1 MALEQS
7 DNYQNQ
13 QSNSFKTVK
22 VSGREPAAN
31 ETFFIR
37 YVGKDEDGKRVV
49 GKVSAALNFTNV
61 GTSDTKYSEAPAITA
76 VPATYGYI
84 VSWPIPDKT
93 KYPNYLFTEIYES
106 KTVNNFGVEELDDP
120 EISFKGSTPSNS
132 ITINT
137 PQDLDLRYVRVR
149 HIGGTG
155 AKSPLSNVVSVTPR
169 DPVNEAV
176 DSEAPAPIQSATASA
191 SADSTDS
198 SGISGIINLS
208 IVNAAVA
215 APDDFQGYVVKI
227 VRQLDNKEW
236 YQKFYSSSYLTT
248 MAIKQGIVVGQSY
261 ALSISTTDGRNS
273 SVYVS
278 VTGSPI
284 SVTDTRTNES
294 TVTGNL
300 SFSAT
305 DSILTVT
312 WGASTDP
319 QVGSYRVQL
328 TSNADTNFASVLQT
342 VISNGT
348 TASFGG
354 LSPNTTY
361 RVRVTTRYANSNLL
375 SINHTAGTFT
385 LNSSGAIS
393 DGAVPTV
400 NPTATVKSLFKAFAL
415 YWDEIINNDP
425 VTYEVYV
432 KTVNG
437 TGIVSPSNKVMEIDG
452 TFAVINALAD
462 GTEVQYP
469 AETSPTSATDYYF
482 AIRAKDNDGISSGNV
497 PVVGPFTASRTGR
510 FDIATNAIYA
520 NHITA
525 GEIKADKME
534 TDLLFVDKTINVGE
548 STSLNRIRLASSI
561 ATPVTMTD
569 PALPSPSTYAVKSR
583 IFIGGGNYFNNATY
597 FYADNT
603 GRFSLGDKLR
613 FDGTNLSII
622 GSGTFTGKI
631 EAGTGSQKIVIG
643 NGANGANNGIFI
655 DATDD
660 YIYTDGTFQLGGA
673 NGITYSGGTL
683 NIKGTV
689 EIKGSSSITGDL
701 NVASGSTFYIGGSKT
716 SGDRIIVNQAGIAGY
731 KNGVT
736 EAQFLLALDGTV
748 TAKSGTF
755 SGTVQGATIQTS
767 NTSYIK
773 MDAVD
778 PAQIKL
784 HADGF
789 TYDGVI
795 DFGGGS
801 SGSLTFGSLVLEA
814 PSNAPYH
821 KPSIAL
827 NDASGVV
834 IKSYNKIYFTVEQP
848 ETGFNNQSFGNV
860 FAYIEQYGA
869 QGAFQGRF
877 NFEAN
882 IPVADKSFRPIFAGT
897 TNLPDAAFP
906 NEEIGSIY
914 LEY

>member
-7 DNYQNQ
+7 DNYENL
-13 QSNSFKTVK
+13 QSNSFKTIK
-22 VSGREPAAN
+22 INGREPAAN

-61 GTSDTKYSEAPAITA
+61 GTADTKYSEAPAITA

-93 KYPNYLFTEIYES
+93 KYPNYLYTEIYES
-106 KTVNNFGVEELDDP
+106 KTVNNFGVAELDDP
-120 EISFKGSTPSNS
+120 EISYKGSTSSNS

-137 PQDLDLRYVRVR
+137 PQDLDQRYVRVR
-149 HIGGTG
+149 HIGGSN
-155 AKSPLSNVVSVTPR
+155 AVSPLSNVATVKPR
-169 DPVNEAV
+169 DPVDEAV
-176 DSEAPAPIQSATASA
+176 DSEAPGPIQSATASA

-198 SGISGIINLS
+198 SGISGIINLA
-208 IVNAAVA
+208 IVNNAAVV
-215 APDDFQGYVVKI
+215 PNDFQGYIIKI
-227 VRQLDNKEW
+227 IRQSDSKEW

-248 MAIKQGIVVGQSY
+248 IAVKQGIVVGQSY
-261 ALSISTTDGRNS
+261 SLSVSTTDGRNN
-273 SVYVS
+273 SVYVN
-278 VTGSPI
+278 VTGNPI
-284 SVTDTRTNES
+284 SVTDTRTNDS
-294 TVTGNL
+294 TVSGSL

-328 TSNADTNFASVLQT
+328 TSNADTNFSSVLQT

-375 SINHTAGTFT
+375 SINHTSGTFT

-400 NPTATVKSLFKAFAL
+400 NPTPTVKSLFKAFAL

-432 KTVNG
+432 KTVNS
-437 TGIVSPSNKVMEIDG
+437 TNIVSPGNKVMEIDG

-469 AETSPTSATDYYF
+469 AESNPTSATDYYF

-497 PVVGPFTASRTGR
+497 PIVGPFTASRTGR
-510 FDIATNAIYA
+510 FDIASNAIYA

-569 PALPSPSTYAVKSR
+569 PALPSPSTYSVKSR
-583 IFIGGGNYFNNATY
+583 IFIGAGNYFNNGTY

-613 FDGTNLSII
+613 FDGSNLSII

-631 EAGTGSQKIVIG
+631 EAGTGSQKIVVG
-643 NGANGANNGIFI
+643 NGANGSNNGIFI

-660 YIYTDGTFQLGGA
+660 YIYTDGTFQLGGT
-673 NGITYSGGTL
+673 NGITYNGATL

-716 SGDRIIVNQAGIAGY
+716 SGDRIIVNEAGIAAY

-736 EAQFLLALDGTV
+736 EAQFLLATDGTI
-748 TAKSGTF
+748 TAKTGTF
-755 SGTVQGATIQTS
+755 SGTVEAGIIRGSTITSTAASYVKIDGVNLPSAIQLWAQGFTIPGYIDFTTTITGGGIADTLGELTIRPPANAGFAIPEIRLLSQLDVGGSALMSLDADAIAMLLGDVQISFGSQGATIFGP
-767 NTSYIK
+767 
-773 MDAVD
+773 V
-778 PAQIKL
+778 L
-784 HADGF
+784 
-789 TYDGVI
+789 DGVTSLRNI
-795 DFGGGS
+795 TAYNGFG
-801 SGSLTFGSLVLEA
+801 
-814 PSNAPYH
+814 PP
-821 KPSIAL
+821 
-827 NDASGVV
+827 
-834 IKSYNKIYFTVEQP
+834 
-848 ETGFNNQSFGNV
+848 
-860 FAYIEQYGA
+860 
-869 QGAFQGRF
+869 
-877 NFEAN
+877 
-882 IPVADKSFRPIFAGT
+882 GT
-897 TNLPDAAFP
+897 TSRGLNQVGDIVLF
-906 NEEIGSIY
+906 Y
-914 LEY
+914 T